1 MARVCHLVGPGGL
14 PETGLSLFRPF
25 GLHAAGAR
33 LQMLRS
39 HLFEPPISTMSRPI
53 GRTKPRVDSSKL
65 VVSNYEINHSQGL
78 NRIDGALF
86 VTRPAVK
93 ARRASKIRMQE
104 WGKICSD
111 LSFIWSDCVLFL

>member
-1 MARVCHLVGPGGL
+1 MLRNLVGPGGL
-14 PETGLSLFRPF
+14 PETGASLFRPS
-25 GLHAAGAR
+25 GLRAKGAR
-33 LQMLRS
+33 WQMLRWS
-39 HLFEPPISTMSRPI
+39 HLVEPPTSTMSRPI

-93 ARRASKIRMQE
+93 ARRASKIRM
-104 WGKICSD
+104 
-111 LSFIWSDCVLFL
+111 